1 MSLTAH
7 HLNTGVGPVHS
18 QAEYLVV
25 VPAPANTEAQSV
37 PVDTQLAG
45 ILLLLLHITIILL
58 LILIIL
64 IIIITILNPPLSSPG
79 EDVLEPEPGV
89 LGEGEEGQA
98 GLPGDEAEAG
108 AGLAGEAGGGGCQ
121 VQGGAGEEGG
131 GVLVDVETAR
141 PAENI

>member
-18 QAEYLVV
+18 QAEYLVI
-25 VPAPANTEAQSV
+25 VPAPAITETHSV

-45 ILLLLLHITIILL
+45 ILLLLLPLL
-58 LILIIL
+58 LLL
-64 IIIITILNPPLSSPG
+64 LLLFFIIIIIISPPLGCPG
-79 EDVLEPEPGV
+79 EDVLEPEPRV
-89 LGEGEEGQA
+89 LGEGEEDQA

-108 AGLAGEAGGGGCQ
+108 AGLAGETGGGGCQ

-131 GVLVDVETAR
+131 GVLVYVETAR